1 VITAPVLVLN
11 ANYEPLNVCSTR
23 RAVLLVLDGKA
34 MLVANGRGVLR
45 TVTIELP
52 LPSVIRLAQM
62 VHRPRPHIKLTKKE
76 VLRRDDYTCQY
87 CGLRAPVLTV
97 DHVLPRHLG
106 GKARW
111 ENLVTACAP
120 CNHRKGGRTLEQA
133 HMRLLRLPSEPPA
146 SLTYVLSR
154 HLNGNEEW
162 LPFIDG
168 W

>member
-1 VITAPVLVLN
+1 MITAPVLVLN

-120 CNHRKGGRTLEQA
+120 CNHRKGGRKAEEV
-133 HMRLLRLPSEPPA
+133 HMRLIHFPKEPPA
-146 SLTYVLSR
+146 SAAYIFGR
-154 HLNGNEEW
+154 HLNEYHEW
-162 LPFIDG
+162 EPYING